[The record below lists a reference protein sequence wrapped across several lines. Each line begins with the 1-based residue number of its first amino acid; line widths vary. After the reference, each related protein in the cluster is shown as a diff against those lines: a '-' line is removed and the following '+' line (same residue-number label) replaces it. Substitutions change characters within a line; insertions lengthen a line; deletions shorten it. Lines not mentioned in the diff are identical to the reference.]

1 MEYRENRVC
10 ILDKNPWRKEE
21 GTVPVR
27 SLQVRIERIGYR
39 VVGLLVRAEY
49 LPYGV
54 SGLDG
59 LLRGEPF
66 EHEADGFAKQRCHGL
81 VIGPAPV
88 PIGVSKVPEAS
99 GFFRGV
105 AELGV
110 VTVLG
115 ATFHEVNPVARGG
128 LKLVDARQAPAQ
140 LA

>member
-1 MEYRENRVC
+1 M
-10 ILDKNPWRKEE
+10 
-21 GTVPVR
+21 
-27 SLQVRIERIGYR
+27 
-39 VVGLLVRAEY
+39 VGLLVRAEY
-49 LPYGV
+49 LAYGV

-66 EHEADGFAKQRCHGL
+66 EREADSFAGQKDDATVSLSDRH
-81 VIGPAPV
+81 VPV

>member
-1 MEYRENRVC
+1 MAGAVSKTDTN
-10 ILDKNPWRKEE
+10 N
-21 GTVPVR
+21 
-27 SLQVRIERIGYR
+27 
-39 VVGLLVRAEY
+39 

-59 LLRGEPF
+59 LLRGEPLTGWLRRA
-66 EHEADGFAKQRCHGL
+66 EDATVSLSDRH
-81 VIGPAPV
+81 VPV
-88 PIGVSKVPEAS
+88 PIGVSKVPEDS

-115 ATFHEVNPVARGG
+115 ATFHEVNPVARGW

>member
-1 MEYRENRVC
+1 M
-10 ILDKNPWRKEE
+10 
-21 GTVPVR
+21 
-27 SLQVRIERIGYR
+27 
-39 VVGLLVRAEY
+39 VGLLVRAEY

-54 SGLDG
+54 SGLNG

-66 EHEADGFAKQRCHGL
+66 EHEADGFARQKDVTVSLSGRH
-81 VIGPAPV
+81 VPV

-115 ATFHEVNPVARGG
+115 ATFHEVNPVARGR

>member
-1 MEYRENRVC
+1 MQR
-10 ILDKNPWRKEE
+10 L
-21 GTVPVR
+21 
-27 SLQVRIERIGYR
+27 
-39 VVGLLVRAEY
+39 VGLLVRAEY
-49 LPYGV
+49 LAYGV

-66 EHEADGFAKQRCHGL
+66 EREADSFAGQKDATVSLSDRH
-81 VIGPAPV
+81 VPV
-88 PIGVSKVPEAS
+88 PIGASKVPEAS

-115 ATFHEVNPVARGG
+115 ATFHEVNPVARGR

>member
-1 MEYRENRVC
+1 M
-10 ILDKNPWRKEE
+10 
-21 GTVPVR
+21 
-27 SLQVRIERIGYR
+27 
-39 VVGLLVRAEY
+39 VGLLVGAEY

-59 LLRGEPF
+59 LLRGEPLTGWLRRA
-66 EHEADGFAKQRCHGL
+66 EDATVSLSDRH
-81 VIGPAPV
+81 VPV

-115 ATFHEVNPVARGG
+115 ATFHEVNPVARGR

>member
-1 MEYRENRVC
+1 
-10 ILDKNPWRKEE
+10 
-21 GTVPVR
+21 
-27 SLQVRIERIGYR
+27 
-39 VVGLLVRAEY
+39 VVGLLVGAEY

-59 LLRGEPF
+59 LLRGEPLTGWLRRA
-66 EHEADGFAKQRCHGL
+66 EDATGSLSDRH
-81 VIGPAPV
+81 VPV
-88 PIGVSKVPEAS
+88 PIGVSKVPKAS

-105 AELGV
+105 AELGI

-115 ATFHEVNPVARGG
+115 ATFHEVNPVARGR

>member
-1 MEYRENRVC
+1 MRLLITWFTVDEKTRGHACEVGSNRRTAC
-10 ILDKNPWRKEE
+10 KTKSAGQKDA
-21 GTVPVR
+21 TV
-27 SLQVRIERIGYR
+27 SLSDRHV
-39 VVGLLVRAEY
+39 
-49 LPYGV
+49 
-54 SGLDG
+54 
-59 LLRGEPF
+59 
-66 EHEADGFAKQRCHGL
+66 
-81 VIGPAPV
+81 PV

-115 ATFHEVNPVARGG
+115 ATFHEVNPVARGR

>member
-1 MEYRENRVC
+1 M
-10 ILDKNPWRKEE
+10 
-21 GTVPVR
+21 
-27 SLQVRIERIGYR
+27 
-39 VVGLLVRAEY
+39 VGLLVRAEY

-54 SGLDG
+54 SCLDG
-59 LLRGEPF
+59 LLWGEPF
-66 EHEADGFAKQRCHGL
+66 EHEGDGFAGQKDGTVSLSDRH
-81 VIGPAPV
+81 VPV

-99 GFFRGV
+99 GFFQGV

-115 ATFHEVNPVARGG
+115 ATFHEVNPVARGR

>member
-1 MEYRENRVC
+1 M
-10 ILDKNPWRKEE
+10 
-21 GTVPVR
+21 
-27 SLQVRIERIGYR
+27 
-39 VVGLLVRAEY
+39 VGLLVVAEY

-66 EHEADGFAKQRCHGL
+66 EREADSFAGKDPTVSLSDRH
-81 VIGPAPV
+81 VPV
-88 PIGVSKVPEAS
+88 PIGVSKVPEDS

-115 ATFHEVNPVARGG
+115 ATFHEVNPVARGR